1 MIMDIWEIGIN
12 YLLETCTQIKFKKK
26 KWFVAKLRSLWFG
39 LILGPF
45 CTLHSTCLDIEFWT
59 GNCV

>member
-26 KWFVAKLRSLWFG
+26 KWLVAKLRSLWFG

-45 CTLHSTCLDIEFWT
+45 CTLHSTCLDIEF
-59 GNCV
+59 